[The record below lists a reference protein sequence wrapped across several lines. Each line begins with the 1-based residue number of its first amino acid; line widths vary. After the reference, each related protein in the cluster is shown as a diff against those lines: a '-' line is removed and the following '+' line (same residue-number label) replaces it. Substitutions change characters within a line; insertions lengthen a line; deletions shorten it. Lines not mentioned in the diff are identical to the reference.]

1 MSNSEDLVAVLLP
14 DDDSCTVWTV
24 HYMTKEAAE
33 KTLEATINDGS
44 SLRVSEKV
52 LNANTDVIQKLQV
65 DTSGYL
71 KNEEVIVSSGKS
83 FCLGISIILALAFV
97 MAIMTRVLFG

>member
-24 HYMTKEAAE
+24 HYMTKDEAETSLE
-33 KTLEATINDGS
+33 KTINEGS
-44 SLRVSEKV
+44 SLSVSEKV
-52 LNANTDVIQKLQV
+52 LNANTEVVQELQV

-71 KNEEVIVSSGKS
+71 RNRETMNDFYKCS
-83 FCLGISIILALAFV
+83 FWGIAVILALAVVMFV
-97 MAIMTRVLFG
+97 MCRIFVD

>member
-14 DDDSCTVWTV
+14 DDDSCTIWTV

-52 LNANTDVIQKLQV
+52 LNANTDVIQELQV

-71 KNEEVIVSSGKS
+71 RNEEVIESSGKS
-83 FCLGISIILALAFV
+83 FCLGISVILALGFV
-97 MAIMTRVLFG
+97 MAIITGILFG

>member
-14 DDDSCTVWTV
+14 DDDSCTVWSV

-33 KTLEATINDGS
+33 KTLETTINDGS
-44 SLRVSEKV
+44 SLNVSEKV
-52 LNANTDVIQKLQV
+52 LNANTEVIQELQV

-71 KNEEVIVSSGKS
+71 NNKETEKG
-83 FCLGISIILALAFV
+83 FHLGIVVLIGIAVVATIMCRIFV
-97 MAIMTRVLFG
+97 D

>member
-52 LNANTDVIQKLQV
+52 LNANTDVIQELQV

-71 KNEEVIVSSGKS
+71 KNEEVIVSFGKS

>member
-14 DDDSCTVWTV
+14 DDDSCTVWSV

-33 KTLEATINDGS
+33 KTLETTINDGS

-52 LNANTDVIQKLQV
+52 LNANTEVIQELQV

-71 KNEEVIVSSGKS
+71 KNEEIIVNSGKG
-83 FCLGISIILALAFV
+83 FFLGIAIILALAFV
-97 MAIMTRVLFG
+97 VAIINTVIFG

>member
-14 DDDSCTVWTV
+14 DDDSCTVWSV

-33 KTLEATINDGS
+33 KTLETTINDGS

-52 LNANTDVIQKLQV
+52 LNANTEVIQELQV

-71 KNEEVIVSSGKS
+71 KNKEITVSSGKG
-83 FCLGISIILALAFV
+83 FCLGISVILALAFV
-97 MAIMTRVLFG
+97 VAIISSIIFG